1 MSGAEVVEQLRG
13 RYATRL
19 STIVASDAEAVSA
32 AITAA
37 LATSAGDAIGVDA
50 RVVCRIEH
58 ENADQLGAA
67 IVAALGTTN
76 EGGHS
81 PIDQVVAAIVSK
93 SPVDICVILEGSD
106 IIPPHSSGGR
116 LVAELTRRLPGHGH
130 LVLVETGAV
139 VPALTEDWNA
149 LGRAAI
155 QLLSRSL
162 TAFPLDT
169 AIRCLNGV
177 HSSHGLP
184 SIDLLATAVRWFDDD
199 RSEAVDESLTS
210 IIATSAASG
219 DSDLEAASVALA
231 AVNAIERQDRERLTA
246 LAPRAAQLARAVGS
260 PVLQFVV
267 ATANAFAASDRREP
281 DAVLAALAHAPFGVV
296 PPRVARI
303 VQRLRIESMWLSG
316 HAADA
321 VPVVEEVFG
330 RADDEEARRMV
341 ALAHWS
347 AGDPTGI
354 DPATVAWIHRE
365 QADILTDPRRWPARG
380 YVTSPETRRALDA
393 GPLGPTHMVA
403 RACARAL
410 TSARAGEPVENPP
423 TPLDLV
429 SQLPLTWVCELAARW
444 HARGIRQG
452 FELASTV
459 VDVVGQPAR
468 DELRALTRR
477 NDGDLADG
485 ATWLLRQLPT
495 EPTTTLQITVLGPL
509 DVRRP
514 GHEPGDS
521 GEWRIAAREL
531 LLLLVAE
538 RTVSRERAL
547 RIVWP
552 GMPLQAATGELRL
565 ALVNLRKILEP
576 ERPKADAGFHL
587 RTDGSTITLH
597 PSPHLSVDLWRFDDL
612 HDELERTGLEPRRER
627 QLLLQATSLWRGAPH
642 PGLGGLERLR
652 ARHKRALL
660 RLGDLSI
667 AGGEWAAAAQRATEA
682 FALDPHDQHAHQL
695 AIAALTRVGDSES
708 LGAALH
714 RLDASLAESGQV
726 ASAATEMVRRMAVSS
741 GRVSG

>member
-13 RYATRL
+13 RFATRL
-19 STIVASDAEAVSA
+19 TTIVTGDSA
-32 AITAA
+32 AAATAITAA
-37 LATSAGDAIGVDA
+37 LASSERDALGIDA

-58 ENADQLGAA
+58 ENADQLGSA
-67 IVAALGTTN
+67 IVAALGAAGD
-76 EGGHS
+76 GGHS
-81 PIDQVVAAIVSK
+81 LSDHVVAAIVSK
-93 SPVDICVILEGSD
+93 SPVDVCVILEGCD
-106 IIPPHSSGGR
+106 VIPPHSSGGK

-130 LVLVETGAV
+130 LVLVETGVA

-162 TAFPLDT
+162 AAFPLDT
-169 AIRCLNGV
+169 ASRCLNGV

-184 SIDLLATAVRWFDDD
+184 SIDLLAAAVRWFDDD
-199 RSEAVDESLTS
+199 RSEAVDESLIS
-210 IIATSAASG
+210 VIATSAASS
-219 DSDLEAASVALA
+219 DSDLEAAALA
-231 AVNAIERQDRERLTA
+231 LAGVNAIERQDRERLAA

-267 ATANAFAASDRREP
+267 ATADAFAASDRREP
-281 DAVLAALAHAPFGVV
+281 DAVLAALAHAPFDVV
-296 PPRVARI
+296 PARVAQI

-330 RADDEEARRMV
+330 RADDEESRRMV
-341 ALAHWS
+341 ALARWT

-354 DPATVAWIHRE
+354 DAATVAWIHRE
-365 QADILTDPRRWPARG
+365 QADILIDPRRWPARS
-380 YVTSPETRRALDA
+380 YVTSPDARRALDA
-393 GPLGPTHMVA
+393 GPLGPTHLVA

-423 TPLDLV
+423 APLDLV

-444 HARGIRQG
+444 HARGIREG
-452 FELASTV
+452 FELASTI
-459 VDVVGQPAR
+459 VDGVGQPAR
-468 DELRALTRR
+468 DEFRALTRR

-547 RIVWP
+547 QVVWP
-552 GMPLQAATGELRL
+552 GIPLQAATGELRL

-576 ERPKADAGFHL
+576 ERPQADAGFHL

-612 HDELERTGLEPRRER
+612 HNELERAGLEPRRER
-627 QLLLQATSLWRGAPH
+627 QLLIQATSLWRGVPH
-642 PGLGGLERLR
+642 RSLSGLERLR

-667 AGGEWAAAAQRATEA
+667 AGGEWAGAAQRATEVL
-682 FALDPHDQHAHQL
+682 ALDAHDQHAHQL
-695 AIAALTRVGDSES
+695 AIAAATHLGD
-708 LGAALH
+708 ADALAVALQ
-714 RLDASLAESGQV
+714 RLDASLADSGQ
-726 ASAATEMVRRMAVSS
+726 AATAATEMVRRMAATGGRSS
-741 GRVSG
+741 G